1 MGKRLYKVHLDQFE
15 GPLDLLLYFIRRDEI
30 DIYDIPIAQITAEY
44 LQIIEDVK
52 AMKLSVAGEFILM
65 AASLMRIKS
74 KMLLP
79 RPELDEEGEPID
91 PRSELVQQLVE
102 YQRFKE
108 VTSELSMQVMEQSYR
123 HERTIVQEVEG
134 LDDAGVYLRKVT
146 LFDLAQYFKEAM
158 DRMPVI
164 TSYEL
169 HREPISLD
177 DKKHFILKSFDG
189 DGILTF
195 KRLMSKCEDK
205 LEVIVTFLAVLD
217 LIRLF
222 EIIVQQNELFDDM
235 EILRIDKIKS

>member
-1 MGKRLYKVHLDQFE
+1 MYKVQLDQFE

-65 AASLMRIKS
+65 AATLMRIKS

-91 PRSELVQQLVE
+91 PRTELVQQLLE
-102 YQRFKE
+102 YQRFKD
-108 VTSELSMQVMEQSYR
+108 VTAELSMHRHEQSYR
-123 HERTIVQEVEG
+123 HERTVVQKVEG
-134 LDDAGVYLRKVT
+134 IDDAGVYLRKVN

-169 HREPISLD
+169 HREPVSLD
-177 DKKHFILKSFDG
+177 DKKHYILKSFDG
-189 DGILTF
+189 DGVLTF
-195 KRLMSKCEDK
+195 KHLLSKCEDK
-205 LEVIVTFLAVLD
+205 LEVIVTFLAILD
-217 LIRLF
+217 LMRLF
-222 EIIVQQNELFDDM
+222 EVVAFQNELFDDM
-235 EILRIDKIKS
+235 EIHRLEKN

>member
-1 MGKRLYKVHLDQFE
+1 MVMQMFKVQLDQFE

-52 AMKLSVAGEFILM
+52 AMNLSIAGEFILM

-79 RPELDEEGEPID
+79 RPDLDAEGEPID
-91 PRSELVQQLVE
+91 PRYELVQQLVE

-108 VTSELSMQVMEQSYR
+108 ISSELSVKSLEQSYR
-123 HERTIVQEVEG
+123 HKRSFIQEIEG
-134 LDDAGVYLRKVT
+134 LENVGVYLKKVS
-146 LFDLAQYFKEAM
+146 LFELAQYFKEAM

-164 TSYEL
+164 THYEL
-169 HREPISLD
+169 HREPVSLD

-189 DGILTF
+189 DGALTF
-195 KRLMSKCEDK
+195 GRLLSNCKDK
-205 LEVIVTFLAVLD
+205 LEVIVTFLAMLD
-217 LIRLF
+217 LMRLF
-222 EIIVQQNELFDDM
+222 EIVIYQNKLFDDM
-235 EILRIDKIKS
+235 EIHRLEKN